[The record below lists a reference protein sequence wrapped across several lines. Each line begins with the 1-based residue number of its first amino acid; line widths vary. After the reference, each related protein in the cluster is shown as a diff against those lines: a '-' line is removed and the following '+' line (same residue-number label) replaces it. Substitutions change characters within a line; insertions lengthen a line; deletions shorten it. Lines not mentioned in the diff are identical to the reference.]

1 MRIALFGSGWVQN
14 IHAQAVRDHPEGE
27 LAAITNWREGS
38 MQALAERFSIP
49 RMSLRWDEIAEDDSI
64 DAAVVATPNALH
76 AEQAIACLR
85 AGKHV
90 LVEKPMATTVEECDR
105 MIAAARESERSLMV
119 GHCWRFHPD
128 VIRMR
133 DRIAG
138 EEFGE
143 VVKTRGYGI
152 HVAWGPSGW
161 FVDPALAGGG
171 ALVDMGVHAIDTAR
185 FVLGGPDVVRVEAT
199 IGTRYGSYAVDD
211 DAILLISWSNGTNS
225 VVEAG
230 WWQPFGAGLEADTE
244 IYGTKG
250 YDRIFATEVAEGTVH
265 DPQSMYAAQMA
276 EFIDAIG
283 EGRKPKPDGGDGR
296 TVVRIVEDAYASARA
311 TPSSPTGP

>member
-14 IHAQAVRDHPEGE
+14 IHAQAVLDHPDAE
-27 LAAITNWREGS
+27 LAAVTNWRENS
-38 MQALAERFSIP
+38 MRELAERFSIP
-49 RMSLRWDEIAEDDSI
+49 RTSTDWNEIAEDGSI
-64 DAAVVATPNALH
+64 DAAVIATPNALH

-90 LVEKPMATTVEECDR
+90 LVEKPMARTVHECDR
-105 MIAAARESERSLMV
+105 MIAAAHDSGRSLMV

-133 DRIAG
+133 DRVAAG
-138 EEFGE
+138 EFGD

-185 FVLGGPDVVRVEAT
+185 FVLGGPDALRVTAT
-199 IGTRYGSYAVDD
+199 IGTRYGAYDVDD
-211 DAILLISWSNGTNS
+211 DDVLMISWSNGTTS
-225 VVEAG
+225 VVESG
-230 WWQPFGAGLEADTE
+230 WWQPFAAGLEADTE

-250 YDRIFATEVAEGTVH
+250 YDRIFATEVPEGDVH
-265 DPQSMYAAQMA
+265 DPQSMYSAQMR
-276 EFIDAIG
+276 EFVDAIA
-283 EGRKPKPDGGDGR
+283 EGRRPKPDGDDGR
-296 TVVRIVEDAYASARA
+296 IVVRIVEEAYASARA
-311 TPSSPTGP
+311 